1 MKDILGLLTPTQWIV
16 LGCGV
21 LMLILGSKDYVV
33 SNVKGVF
40 SKKETVTPKITTST
54 DLTSIVAKWEILS
67 NACKQANLLDAYN
80 KLQEVFPMLVSVYT
94 LQKDRKTIDEK

>member
-1 MKDILGLLTPTQWIV
+1 LFDNKQ
-16 LGCGV
+16 
-21 LMLILGSKDYVV
+21 
-33 SNVKGVF
+33 
-40 SKKETVTPKITTST
+40 EVTPKPTTNT

-94 LQKDRKTIDEK
+94 LEKNRKTIDEK

>member
-33 SNVKGVF
+33 SNVKSLF
-40 SKKETVTPKITTST
+40 DNKQEVTPKPTTNT

-94 LQKDRKTIDEK
+94 LEKNRKTIDEK